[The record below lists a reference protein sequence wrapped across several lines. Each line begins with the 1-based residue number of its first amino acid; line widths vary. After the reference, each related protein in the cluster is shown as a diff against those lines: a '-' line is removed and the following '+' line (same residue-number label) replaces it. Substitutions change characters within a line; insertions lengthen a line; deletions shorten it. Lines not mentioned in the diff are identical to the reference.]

1 MEISLGNNLCGYWD
15 LKGEKSLLTL
25 ISALQS
31 NILQFLVCQVSL
43 SYATS
48 PILEINVR
56 QK

>member
-48 PILEINVR
+48 PMSE
-56 QK
+56 